1 MKKLFLLFFIFFING
16 CSTYI
21 EETNNKEFKPL
32 TPSFEEFARDE
43 PSNGSIYF
51 FKKLSKC
58 FILEC
63 FLIILPSL
71 FFFWAIIILPQG
83 QL

>member
-1 MKKLFLLFFIFFING
+1 MSSRPQLIFKF
-16 CSTYI
+16 SPV
-21 EETNNKEFKPL
+21 PL
-32 TPSFEEFARDE
+32 PTLITPGVIKVT